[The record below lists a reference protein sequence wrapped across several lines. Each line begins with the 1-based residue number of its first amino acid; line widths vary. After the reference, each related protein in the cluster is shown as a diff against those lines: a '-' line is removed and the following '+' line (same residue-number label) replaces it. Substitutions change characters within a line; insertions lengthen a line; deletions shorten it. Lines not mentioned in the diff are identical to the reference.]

1 MGHLST
7 SVIEHFQRELSN
19 YIISRQHY
27 ELILDSVGN
36 VLLQGSKKC
45 FTSRFYFTWQSFLHP
60 NPVSFQFFGFFV
72 NA

>member
-36 VLLQGSKKC
+36 VLLQGSTLHGNPSFPLTLC
-45 FTSRFYFTWQSFLHP
+45 PSSFL
-60 NPVSFQFFGFFV
+60 
-72 NA
+72 AAL